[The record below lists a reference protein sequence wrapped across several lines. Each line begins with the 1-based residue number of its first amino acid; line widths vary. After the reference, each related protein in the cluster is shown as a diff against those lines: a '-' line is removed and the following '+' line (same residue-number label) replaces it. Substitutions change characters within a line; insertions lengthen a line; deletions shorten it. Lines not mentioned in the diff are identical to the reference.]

1 MIENNLLKSNFLG
14 RDGFR
19 WWIGQ
24 IPPSKTWLL
33 QFKKRPNAWG
43 NRVRVR
49 IMGYHPQNTQ
59 ELKDEDLPWATVI
72 LPTNNGSGK
81 AGFKKPI
88 RVNQGD
94 IVVGFFMDGD
104 DAQLPVIFGVIGNSR
119 YAVTKEPPSPF
130 VPFSGYTPETEPGNK
145 TIVKNETG
153 DDSQDTESPVVNLD
167 KDKVEQLKQ
176 TTGKD
181 YRSTSSAVGKCVPL
195 AGTDAQTEIQTEIK
209 NSVEEVKGAT
219 GNQRAKIIA
228 ETSKKLTG
236 ISNSFTGDLTKTAA
250 STLGGKLNSGLKRK
264 YTEVFNVV
272 LLATKNTAIAK
283 KAGTAAQAAML
294 GPVAKLQKKLPCVIE
309 AVGNSML
316 PDITSLLTSL
326 LDNVVNFTPCIAD
339 QFSGAIFNKVISG
352 IGDALGPELGGVGK
366 ILYGFD
372 MISDLRGKAE
382 GLLGLQEAI
391 KCVAPQTAEVESSI
405 WCLGKGPMN
414 MPGVAGEAIMSLA
427 NAAQSLQEAAGAPGG
442 IAAGLL
448 GQFDFLNPGVSTEG
462 FSSILGEC
470 YTGPPLNCKGM
481 QIKVFGSDGQGTI
494 AEPIIGALVGDAL
507 AQQTGSLI
515 GIKLTNPGQGYTVP
529 PLVEITDNCN
539 RGYGANARAIIDY
552 DPQSPTY
559 QQVIDIYIVTP
570 GENYPVIEEN
580 TSDKEYTVDH
590 VAVISPGEGYKDEDI
605 IQDNV
610 GNEYTKILDSNGKI
624 LNVIPPNPANVN
636 VIPVKDIPQLT
647 IQSETGF
654 GAIIKP
660 QIAPRPEYQGEI
672 KQIIDCITPRDGIVG
687 FINGQPY
694 YGAFHVMSNGV
705 KMTGAKHSGNDLII
719 YDTPQ
724 ESRTSRGVMASTT
737 STTPMTTV
745 SSPQVQTNVSNTT
758 TPSQTTTST
767 PPQTGTTD
775 TSSQQETGQSYTP
788 PDNNDS
794 GGGGSSG
801 ENGGGSGYSGY

>member
-1 MIENNLLKSNFLG
+1 MRSIQNFLPCAAKNISENLFG
-14 RDGFR
+14 SIR
-19 WWIGQ
+19 
-24 IPPSKTWLL
+24 
-33 QFKKRPNAWG
+33 N
-43 NRVRVR
+43 
-49 IMGYHPQNTQ
+49 
-59 ELKDEDLPWATVI
+59 I
-72 LPTNNGSGK
+72 LGSFLNN
-81 AGFKKPI
+81 
-88 RVNQGD
+88 
-94 IVVGFFMDGD
+94 
-104 DAQLPVIFGVIGNSR
+104 
-119 YAVTKEPPSPF
+119 
-130 VPFSGYTPETEPGNK
+130 
-145 TIVKNETG
+145 VKNF
-153 DDSQDTESPVVNLD
+153 
-167 KDKVEQLKQ
+167 
-176 TTGKD
+176 
-181 YRSTSSAVGKCVPL
+181 
-195 AGTDAQTEIQTEIK
+195 TD
-209 NSVEEVKGAT
+209 
-219 GNQRAKIIA
+219 
-228 ETSKKLTG
+228 
-236 ISNSFTGDLTKTAA
+236 
-250 STLGGKLNSGLKRK
+250 
-264 YTEVFNVV
+264 
-272 LLATKNTAIAK
+272 
-283 KAGTAAQAAML
+283 
-294 GPVAKLQKKLPCVIE
+294 
-309 AVGNSML
+309 
-316 PDITSLLTSL
+316 
-326 LDNVVNFTPCIAD
+326 CIGD
-339 QFSGAIFNKVISG
+339 QFVGAIFNDVINK
-352 IGDALGPELGGVGK
+352 INDQLGGLMKGVSK
-366 ILYGFD
+366 IFNGNLIG
-372 MISDLRGKAE
+372 MLRS
-382 GLLGLQEAI
+382 
-391 KCVAPQTAEVESSI
+391 TAEWILGIANAFDCDLPVADLASKTNQWTI
-405 WCLGKGPMN
+405 GKGPKDSGMFN
-414 MPGVAGEAIMSLA
+414 LESVAEGILAPA

-494 AEPIIGALVGDAL
+494 AEPIIGALVGEAL

-559 QQVIDIYIVTP
+559 QQVTDIYIVTP

-610 GNEYTKILDSNGKI
+610 GNQYTKILDTNGKI

-636 VIPVKDIPQLT
+636 VSPVKDIPQLT
-647 IQSETGF
+647 IQSDTGF

-660 QIAPRPEYQGEI
+660 QIAPRPEYQGKI
-672 KQIIDCITPRDGIVG
+672 VQVIDRITPRDGIVG
-687 FINGQPY
+687 FINGEPY
-694 YGAFHVMSNGV
+694 YGSFHVMSNGV

-745 SSPQVQTNVSNTT
+745 SSPQVQTNVSNTI

-767 PPQTGTTD
+767 PSQTGTTD

-788 PDNNDS
+788 PNNNNS